1 MTLIEF
7 FQHTLPAT
15 GVFNVFTTSD
25 RRNRWAHSHE
35 ELADV
40 VESLGERPDIY
51 FAVASFLREGTEFKG
66 RSQDNVDQLKAFR
79 LDIDAGSTKVAKH
92 GEGAAYLTQRDALS
106 AVVQF
111 SKAAKLPP
119 STIVSSGEGLH
130 VYYELDAPVIPEQWR
145 PVALAFQAFGS
156 SMGLKID
163 SSVTADHARVLRP
176 IGTLHPNGNTV
187 EVLKHTGAV
196 YTLDK
201 FKSLVGVPQTA
212 ASQYDLSIN
221 DDLQGPPGPPKTIR
235 KIIQRCAAMQHL
247 FKHQDTVPEPLW
259 RLGIG
264 IAKHTIEGFAA
275 ARAISCRHPGY
286 DEGELQEKYDR
297 WAAGPSTCERFAE
310 HAPTACANCALRGRI
325 KSPIQTGEMSVDEV
339 ETLPEEAKPEPPKP
353 TPQTGKPW
361 DGCIPEKFDVIS
373 PSDGAPPVLIY
384 YLDVEKENEAG
395 DTVKVQVK
403 VPITHDIFWFGQ
415 WADAFDTDDVAQVVV
430 HKMDR
435 GLKRSYLMDQSI
447 VASRLDLT
455 KFLAG
460 KGIHLTTHPKAPLAM
475 EAYAKAQFMR
485 IKAALQRP
493 KISDRFGLRILDD
506 GKMVAAQGKYLIHPD
521 GAIEEAMLAKSLRGE
536 AENYA
541 LPLPPSETSQ
551 WDASV
556 WKSHIM
562 PSARAHV
569 DFMRQFYAREG
580 FEKYQLAITA
590 ALASPL
596 MAFVTDGYW
605 RGSTLPG
612 NALPVA
618 MFSENGG
625 KGKTTVMRCAQL
637 AFGSPS
643 ALTKDNDDLNTTSL
657 ARLARLSVCGTM
669 PINMDEM
676 GDMDSKAL
684 AILIRTIA
692 NGSARVRATK
702 DGGLSTSA
710 PWALVCLIGTNKS
723 QREIIA
729 QVRESSSAEQFR
741 LLEIDVERMPQFGTD
756 AQVGFEQAWKAMGKH
771 AGALG
776 ALIHLLICRT
786 GVEKIN
792 AMVSERVAE
801 AARLVQEIK
810 VESASRFQYRGLGA
824 ILTLYDLLEPLG
836 LAPFAREG
844 VVREFLAA
852 YKGTISFVEE
862 NVVAVNGLEALAKM
876 LQDMQATTIIT
887 QDWNRTPGRKGETAR
902 FDFDIRNRVPNVV
915 HARHVIN
922 QHTTY
927 ISSASVKN
935 WCREH
940 GIRESAVLG
949 AGRSSGVFE
958 RPYPGSESAGSR
970 RWVGPFNLFS
980 GMRENPGGVVNCY
993 VVNTAKLAT
1002 LVGGDL
1008 ARELNNPGNV
1018 VELHS
1023 HRSVGE
1029 PEEGAESAA

>member
-1 MTLIEF
+1 MQLLDF
-7 FQHTLPAT
+7 FQRTLPPS
-15 GVFNVFTTSD
+15 GVFNVFTTGD
-25 RRNRWAHSHE
+25 RRNRWAHSLE
-35 ELADV
+35 ELADT
-40 VESLGERPDIY
+40 VESLGERTDIY
-51 FAVASFLREGTEFKG
+51 FAVATFINEGTEFKG
-66 RSQDNVDQLKAFR
+66 RTQDNVDQLKCFR
-79 LDIDAGSTKVAKH
+79 LDLDAGAKKLETM
-92 GEGAAYLTQRDALS
+92 GEEGAYPTQRDALRS
-106 AVVQF
+106 LIQF
-111 SKAAKLPP
+111 SRDANLPP
-119 STIVSSGEGLH
+119 SLIVSSGEGLH
-130 VYYELDAPVIPEQWR
+130 VYYELDTPAIPEEWR
-145 PVALAFQAFGS
+145 PVAKAFQAFGAS
-156 SMGLKID
+156 QGLKID
-163 SSVTADHARVLRP
+163 SAVTADHARVLRP

-187 EVLKHTGAV
+187 EVLKDTGLV

-201 FKSLVGVPQTA
+201 FKARVGVSKEPAQPL
-212 ASQYDLSIN
+212 YDLSIN

-235 KIIQRCAAMQHL
+235 KILQHCGAMQYL
-247 FKHQDTVPEPLW
+247 FKNQDTVAEPLW

-264 IAKHTIEGFAA
+264 IAKHTVEGFAA
-275 ARAISCRHPGY
+275 ARALSCRHPSY
-286 DEGELQEKYDR
+286 DEVELQEKYDR
-297 WAAGPSTCERFAE
+297 WNAGPSTCERFRE
-310 HAPTACANCALRGRI
+310 HAPAQCAKCDLWGRI
-325 KSPIQTGEMSVDEV
+325 KSPIQTGEMAAPEV
-339 ETLPEEAKPEPPKP
+339 QELPPEKQPEPPKP
-353 TPQTGKPW
+353 APQVGKPW
-361 DGCIPEKFDVIS
+361 DGCIPEKFDVIQTK
-373 PSDGAPPVLIY
+373 DGHPVLVHY
-384 YLDVEKENEAG
+384 MDVEKENEVG
-395 DTVKVQVK
+395 TKVNVTLTI
-403 VPITHDIFWFGQ
+403 PITYDIFWFGQ
-415 WADAFDTDDVAQVVV
+415 WADAFDTDDTAQVVV

-435 GLKRSYLMDQSI
+435 GLKRSYLMEQTV
-447 VASRLDLT
+447 VASRIDLT

-460 KGIHLTTHPKAPLAM
+460 KGIHLTTHPKAPQAM
-475 EAYAKAQFMR
+475 EAYAKAQFMLT
-485 IKAALQRP
+485 KALQRP

-506 GKMVAAQGKYLIHPD
+506 GQLVAAQGKYLIHAD
-521 GAIEEAMLAKSLRGE
+521 GAIEEAMLAKSLRAE

-541 LPLPPSETSQ
+541 MPLPPSPTSR
-551 WDASV
+551 WEPAV
-556 WKSHIM
+556 WKTHIL

-569 DFMRQFYAREG
+569 DFMRQYYAREG

-643 ALTKDNDDLNTTSL
+643 ALTKDNDDLNTTAL

-710 PWALVCLIGTNKS
+710 PWSLVCLIGTNKS

-729 QVRESSSAEQFR
+729 QVRKESSAEQFR

-776 ALIHLLICRT
+776 ALIHLRICRM
-786 GVEKIN
+786 GVDKIN
-792 AMVSERVAE
+792 ALVSERVAE

-824 ILTLYDLLEPLG
+824 ILSLYDILEPMG
-836 LAPFAREG
+836 LAPFDRDA

-862 NVVAVNGLEALAKM
+862 NVVPVNGMEALAKM
-876 LQDMQATTIIT
+876 LQDMQANTIIT
-887 QDWNRTPGRKGETAR
+887 QGWNRTPGRKADVAK
-902 FDFDIRNRVPNVV
+902 FDFDIRGRVPNVV
-915 HARHVIN
+915 YARHVVT
-922 QHTTY
+922 QRKTY
-927 ISSASVKN
+927 ISSASVKE
-935 WCREH
+935 WCRAN
-940 GIRESAVLG
+940 GIRETVVLG
-949 AGRSSGVFE
+949 AGRQSGVFE
-958 RPYPGSESAGSR
+958 RPYPGSETPAAK

-980 GMRENPGGVVNCY
+980 GMQENPGGVVNCY
-993 VVNTAKLAT
+993 VINTAKLAT
-1002 LVGGDL
+1002 LVGDEFEQ
-1008 ARELNNPGNV
+1008 ELSNAGKV
-1018 VELHS
+1018 VEL
-1023 HRSVGE
+1023 RPRQGEE
-1029 PEEGAESAA
+1029 PEDEARAG